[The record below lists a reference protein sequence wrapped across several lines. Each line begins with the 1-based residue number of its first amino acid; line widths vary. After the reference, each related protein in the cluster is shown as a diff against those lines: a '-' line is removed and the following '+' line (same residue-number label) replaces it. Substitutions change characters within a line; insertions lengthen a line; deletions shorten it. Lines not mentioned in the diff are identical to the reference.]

1 MIYIPII
8 IIVVLFLYLNY
19 RIVNSDLKEKKIPNI
34 YLGYLIVIVPFY
46 YIFIFNFYNLIP
58 FIDLSHVK
66 ILYLFLQIFLTFFV
80 SFILY
85 YFWIWSAW
93 DAKYL
98 LVLSLFIPHIWV
110 ISFIGNLAIIVLTYM
125 FLYFIRFYLGRCIFQ
140 KWYVKSLFYQIK
152 NDLWDRWKIYKNN
165 KWWKSLSII
174 LKWLVVFLLI
184 FVSIRLSRV
193 YLFDSLKTSPLN
205 PLLIGEGN
213 IFEKYH
219 FYLIFALVGIFI
231 GWLYLFK
238 FLVVRIKKYLS
249 NRLKLRLDLVWNVF
263 LVILFIILL
272 GFVFYEYI
280 KNPSEILGYLFLIFT
295 LYIWIYIIF
304 RVLFYA
310 YKITFHI
317 SEMKFIN
324 IRDLKEGDI
333 VDKEYLVKML
343 GRQAI
348 LWYIEPNE
356 KEKKKKNYLL
366 YPNPWLY
373 FSKISNPIDKETS
386 LLIKK
391 SFSLVNNHHI
401 EKKTNWFMKI
411 KNLKILRTFSF
422 APYIVASFVITFI
435 FWNSIISYITK
446 LFLEIFESE
455 FIK

>member
-1 MIYIPII
+1 MIYIPFI
-8 IIVVLFLYLNY
+8 IIVVLFLYINY
-19 RIVNSDLKEKKIPNI
+19 KIVSSDLKEKKIPNI

-58 FIDLSHVK
+58 FIDLSQVK

-110 ISFIGNLAIIVLTYM
+110 IPFIGNLAIIVLSYM

-140 KWYVKSLFYQIK
+140 KWYARSIFYQIK
-152 NDLWDRWKIYKNN
+152 NDLWDRWGVYKRN

-174 LKWLVVFLLI
+174 LKWLVVFLLV
-184 FVSIRLSRV
+184 FVSIRLIRI
-193 YLFDSLKTSPLN
+193 YLFSNFFENWSRFE
-205 PLLIGEGN
+205 LLQSF
-213 IFEKYH
+213 FEKYH

-249 NRLKLRLDLVWNVF
+249 DKLKLKLDLVWNVF

-272 GFVFYEYI
+272 GFVVYEYI

-310 YKITFHI
+310 YKVTFHI

-343 GRQAI
+343 GRHWSLSYI
-348 LWYIEPNE
+348 YEKWYSLKSRIKKKLIYWNSTNFFKKIANPIDSSWKYIIKNLFEARNYVF
-356 KEKKKKNYLL
+356 KNLKKKNDRL
-366 YPNPWLY
+366 N
-373 FSKISNPIDKETS
+373 
-386 LLIKK
+386 
-391 SFSLVNNHHI
+391 
-401 EKKTNWFMKI
+401 
-411 KNLKILRTFSF
+411 NLKVMKTFWF
-422 APYIVASFVITFI
+422 APYIFIWFLITITIWNNIIAFIIRYIIEFVKWF
-435 FWNSIISYITK
+435 
-446 LFLEIFESE
+446 
-455 FIK
+455 